1 MAARAF
7 YLMSGFWQVLVHY
20 LISILMTCQWTGGY
34 VLCCKVE
41 IITKMI
47 VIVFLFVSSKFESS
61 NKQCLSIKGCI
72 IQCYIWCNM
81 WLQKL
86 LIYTVFLF
94 FFKSFLDLPL
104 WISFWPNIIAYTLCN
119 KFSSKCFSRKSNFQK
134 DIKADKRKYFSFIFF
149 HQILGNSPSQK
160 EVNYFSIFT
169 HIIIEYLST

>member
-7 YLMSGFWQVLVHY
+7 YVMSGFWQVLVHY

-41 IITKMI
+41 IITKII

-94 FFKSFLDLPL
+94 FFSSHFWIFL
-104 WISFWPNIIAYTLCN
+104 Y
-119 KFSSKCFSRKSNFQK
+119 
-134 DIKADKRKYFSFIFF
+134 
-149 HQILGNSPSQK
+149 
-160 EVNYFSIFT
+160 
-169 HIIIEYLST
+169 EYLSDLTLSHILYATNFLLNVSRENRIFKKISKLIKGSILVSFFSIKSLEILLVKRK